1 MEFIGNLKQLVGE
14 RSGDGQNG
22 PWRINQYLLET
33 VDMYPKRMVVEV
45 RKDIEK
51 WDSLIG
57 KNVIVYFSVDAHEWN
72 GKWYNQ
78 LNGFSVI
85 ENTEEEQKRRA
96 ARRMPKPTGEI
107 VNSQEPK
114 DEQQDPP
121 EQKEVDWDAMGQQ
134 AQAQPAPNGT
144 GTAAMQGHL
153 GKVLQEKGMDV
164 MPSDAEKDDDLP
176 F

>member
-45 RKDIEK
+45 RDNIAL
-51 WDSLIG
+51 WDELIG
-57 KNVIVYFSVDAHEWN
+57 KNVLIKFNIDAREWQ
-72 GKWYNQ
+72 GKWFNSLRAY
-78 LNGFSVI
+78 SI
-85 ENTEEEQKRRA
+85 EEYTQETEEKRR

-107 VNSQEPK
+107 EGAAADSTGTVT
-114 DEQQDPP
+114 DEAQAFEEHVQQASA
-121 EQKEVDWDAMGQQ
+121 EQKEVDWDAMGQH
-134 AQAQPAPNGT
+134 AQSQPAPDGT
-144 GTAAMQGHL
+144 GTASG
-153 GKVLQEKGMDV
+153 EK
-164 MPSDAEKDDDLP
+164 EDDLP